1 MNGLSIEQS
10 GYRLS
15 PIHAPAQVGD
25 DGTLSFQ
32 LLGPDGNPVTEYATS
47 HGRDLH
53 LMVVRADG
61 AEFSHV
67 HPKLDSSN
75 GTWSLP
81 WTWRKAGTYRVFI
94 DVLPAGRG
102 EDHALTLSR
111 TVHVAG
117 DFEPQTPEES
127 TTASVDGFEA
137 AVSGSLVAGGAGD
150 LTISIARDRQPVTAL
165 EPYLGAYGHLVALR
179 EGDLGYLHIH
189 PEGEAPRPG
198 ETSGPEISF
207 MAHAPTPGKYLLY
220 LDFQVDGKVHSARF
234 VLEAAPGDGHD
245 NEHAHHRG
253 H

>member
-15 PIHAPAQVGD
+15 RIHAPAQIGD
-25 DGTLSFQ
+25 DGQLSFQ
-32 LLGPDGNPVTEYATS
+32 LLGPDGKPVTEYAAS
-47 HGRDLH
+47 HERDLH

-67 HPKLDSSN
+67 HPGLDTSN

-94 DVLPAGRG
+94 DVLPAGGG
-102 EDHALTLSR
+102 EDHALTLTR

-117 DFEPQTPEES
+117 AFEPEAPEETS
-127 TTASVDGFEA
+127 TDTVDGFEA
-137 AVSGSLVAGGAGD
+137 VVSGSLVAGGGSD
-150 LTISIARDRQPVTAL
+150 LTISISRDGEPVTSL

-189 PEGEAPRPG
+189 PEGQDPQPG
-198 ETSGPEISF
+198 QTSGPDVSF

-220 LDFQVDGKVHSARF
+220 LDFQVDGQVYSARF
-234 VLEAAPGDGHD
+234 VLEATPDPGRDSQHRHHGGH
-245 NEHAHHRG
+245 
-253 H
+253 